1 MPLQGGKRDMTAMN
15 IVSFVA
21 GAALAMS
28 WYVYFIHG
36 LAIRDVRKTN
46 TDLQHQLDDL
56 KRRLEDLEKR
66 Q

>member
-1 MPLQGGKRDMTAMN
+1 MTAMN
-15 IVSFVA
+15 FVSFIA

-28 WYVYFIHG
+28 YYVYFIHG
-36 LAIRDVRKTN
+36 RAIRRVSETN
-46 TDLQHQLDDL
+46 TDQQHQLDDL